1 MKQFTLLMAL
11 VATLGLG
18 ACSNCKEPAKM
29 DLKPGMKVVA
39 SWQGNSWWVGTIDSI
54 DGDNVNLTYSDKTN
68 GVKNKSLVLPHPTVQ
83 YTDGKPCCFKPGD
96 KVVAKWKNDNW
107 WVATIDKV
115 EKDEASVTYSDG
127 EKGTQKTTDIVRY
140 NP

>member
-1 MKQFTLLMAL
+1 MITKLIGTVAL
-11 VATLGLG
+11 VAMIT
-18 ACSNCKEPAKM
+18 ACSNCKEPAKVE
-29 DLKPGMKVVA
+29 LKPGMKVVA

-54 DGDNVNLTYSDKTN
+54 SGDDVNLTYSDNTK

-83 YTDGKPCCFKPGD
+83 YTDGKPCCFKAGD

-115 EKDEASVTYSDG
+115 EKGNADVTYSDG
-127 EKGTQKTTDIVRY
+127 EKGIQKTTDIVRY

>member
-1 MKQFTLLMAL
+1 MITKMLGVVTLLFMI
-11 VATLGLG
+11 G
-18 ACSNCKEPAKM
+18 ACSNCKEPATIN
-29 DLKPGMKVVA
+29 LKPGMKVVA
-39 SWQGNSWWVGTIDSI
+39 SWQGNSWWVGTVDAL
-54 DGDNVNLTYSDKTN
+54 DGDNVSLTYSDTTK
-68 GVKNKSLVLPHPTVQ
+68 GVKNKTLVLPHPTVQ

-115 EKDEASVTYSDG
+115 EKDKAEVTYSDG
-127 EKGTQKTTDIVRY
+127 EKGTQLTTDIVRF

>member
-1 MKQFTLLMAL
+1 MIKQLMGVLAIAL
-11 VATLGLG
+11 AVT
-18 ACSNCKEPAKM
+18 ACSNCKEPAPVE
-29 DLKPGMKVVA
+29 LKPGMKVVA

-54 DGDNVNLTYSDKTN
+54 IGDDINLTYSDNSK

-83 YTDGKPCCFKPGD
+83 YIDGKPCCFKTGD

-115 EKDEASVTYSDG
+115 EKGNADVTYSDG
-127 EKGTQKTTDIVRY
+127 EKGIQKTTDIVRY